1 MSEADTE
8 ASAEAFSLLVWR
20 QTSVKTSNFFLRD
33 FTRATT
39 PATHLGIIF
48 IFFIFSLT
56 HSPLLSSVL
65 PPLSCV
71 SKPFRLSLD
80 HALTSHADGK
90 VILLTCTPS
99 LHLLLHLFLSLWLS
113 VIVSQLSTKQT
124 SFPLF
129 LYNPLSAS
137 WAWLRPGFVQKT
149 QQPQLPSLTGSLSL
163 TPHVRLAGVGALVCS
178 FQIIGN
184 TQPTRP
190 YAITTHLNLMRLL

>member
-1 MSEADTE
+1 MSETDAE
-8 ASAEAFSLLVWR
+8 ASAEAFSILVWR
-20 QTSVKTSNFFLRD
+20 QTSVKTINFFLRD

-39 PATHLGIIF
+39 PSNTLKYHFYLP
-48 IFFIFSLT
+48 SHT
-56 HSPLLSSVL
+56 LLCYL
-65 PPLSCV
+65 LSCV

-90 VILLTCTPS
+90 VILLTCAPS

-113 VIVSQLSTKQT
+113 GIVSQLSTKQT

-129 LYNPLSAS
+129 LYNRLSAS

-149 QQPQLPSLTGSLSL
+149 QQPQLPSLTISLSL

-190 YAITTHLNLMRLL
+190 YAITTHLNLMRLLSWLL

>member
-1 MSEADTE
+1 MSETD
-8 ASAEAFSLLVWR
+8 AEAFSILVWR
-20 QTSVKTSNFFLRD
+20 QTSVKTIDLFLHD

-39 PATHLGIIF
+39 PSNTLKYKYSHLSILS
-48 IFFIFSLT
+48 SLT
-56 HSPLLSSVL
+56 HSPLLSSIL

-113 VIVSQLSTKQT
+113 GIVSQLSTKQT
-124 SFPLF
+124 SFPFF

-137 WAWLRPGFVQKT
+137 WAWLRPGFVQNT
-149 QQPQLPSLTGSLSL
+149 QQPQLPSLTISLSL

-178 FQIIGN
+178 F
-184 TQPTRP
+184 
-190 YAITTHLNLMRLL
+190 